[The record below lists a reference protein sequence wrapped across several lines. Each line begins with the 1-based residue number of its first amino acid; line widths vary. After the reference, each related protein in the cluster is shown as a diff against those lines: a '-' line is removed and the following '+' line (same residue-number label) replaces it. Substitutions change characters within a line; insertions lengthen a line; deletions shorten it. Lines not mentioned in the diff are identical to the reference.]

1 MKPSPNAS
9 DSDTSELDRLRGG
22 RSTLVQ
28 SELEDLKRELR
39 VVQKTER
46 WHFVWAMTGISPA
59 ALIPMIGL
67 FHEGSFGVLLLL
79 AVLVTISQF
88 YLGGKA
94 ATRAHRLTQAIDRLR
109 EKESFDSL

>member
-1 MKPSPNAS
+1 MKPSPTAS

-28 SELEDLKRELR
+28 SEVEDLKRELR
-39 VVQKTER
+39 VVQRKER

-79 AVLVTISQF
+79 AILVTISQF

-94 ATRAHRLTQAIDRLR
+94 ATRAHRLKQAIHRLR
-109 EKESFDSL
+109 EKESSDCL